1 MDRLEAM
8 AVLTAVVETGSF
20 SAASRKLGAPL
31 PTVSRKGAEL
41 EAHLNTRLLVRSTRK
56 LTLTDAGAA
65 YVAACKRILEEVDE
79 AERAASGE
87 FSAPRGD
94 LVVTAPIVFGRL
106 HVLPTV
112 NEFIAQYPEINVRL
126 LLSDRNVHLIDDH
139 IDLAVRIGPLADSS
153 FVATRVGAVR
163 RVVCASPDYLA
174 GVGMPRVPEDL
185 SSLACIA
192 FDSGASPATWTFTD
206 PDSRAKYA
214 VPLHVRLAVNT
225 AEPAI
230 DAAVAGVGV
239 TRVFSYQAAQAVAAK
254 RLKIV
259 LVKYEPEP
267 LPIHVLHIGQGLLPL
282 KTRAFIDFAALRIRD
297 SAAKAAAMATR
308 KGGLSRFSPLDAP
321 LSPRL
326 R

>member
-31 PTVSRKGAEL
+31 PTVSRKVAEL
-41 EAHLNTRLLVRSTRK
+41 EAYLNTRLLIRSTRK

-106 HVLPTV
+106 HVLPAV
-112 NEFIAQYPEINVRL
+112 NEFITQYPEINVRL

-163 RVVCASPDYLA
+163 RVVCASPNYLA
-174 GVGMPRVPEDL
+174 GVRMPNVPDDL

-192 FDSGASPATWTFTD
+192 FDAGASTTWTFID
-206 PDSRAKYA
+206 PDSRATYV
-214 VPLHVRLAVNT
+214 VPLHARLAVNT
-225 AEPAI
+225 AEAAI
-230 DAAVAGVGV
+230 DAAIAGVGV
-239 TRVFSYQAAQAVAAK
+239 TRVFSYQAARAVAAK

-259 LVKYEPEP
+259 LVKYEPDP
-267 LPIHVLHIGQGLLPL
+267 LPIHVLHVGQGLLPL
-282 KTRAFIDFAALRIRD
+282 KTRAFIDFAAPRIRN
-297 SAAKAAAMATR
+297 SAAEAAAMVNR
-308 KGGLSRFSPLDAP
+308 KGGLPLR
-321 LSPRL
+321 SEENF
-326 R
+326 

>member
-8 AVLTAVVETGSF
+8 VVLVAVVETGSF
-20 SAASRKLGAPL
+20 SAASRKLSSPL
-31 PTVSRKGAEL
+31 PTVSRKVAEL
-41 EAHLNTRLLVRSTRK
+41 EAHLNTRLLIRSTRK
-56 LTLTDAGAA
+56 LTLTDTGAA
-65 YVAACKRILEEVDE
+65 YVAACKRILEEVEE
-79 AERAASGE
+79 AERVASGE
-87 FSAPRGD
+87 FSSPRGE
-94 LVVTAPIVFGRL
+94 LIVTAPIVFGRL
-106 HVLPTV
+106 HVLPAV

-163 RVVCASPDYLA
+163 CVVCASPDYLA
-174 GVGMPRVPEDL
+174 GVGMPKVPEDL

-206 PDSRAKYA
+206 PDLRATYA

-225 AEPAI
+225 AEAAI

-267 LPIHVLHIGQGLLPL
+267 LPIHVLHVGQGLLPL
-282 KTRAFIDFAALRIRD
+282 KTRAFIDFSAPRIRD
-297 SAAKAAAMATR
+297 SAAKAAAMASR
-308 KGGLSRFSPLDAP
+308 KGGLS
-321 LSPRL
+321 PRSEENS
-326 R
+326 